1 MLGFI
6 IKNEDDLIKKI
17 NNGLLQKEIYDY
29 LDEITINDDLYEYF
43 EAEIN
48 NIYYSYEDIETPT
61 DSISL
66 TLNIL
71 IKNVYERFLEEKEL
85 ERQYENSYEI
95 DL

>member
-29 LDEITINDDLYEYF
+29 LDEIIINDDLYEYF
-43 EAEIN
+43 EADCDDRF
-48 NIYYSYEDIETPT
+48 YSYEDIKNPI

-66 TLNIL
+66 TLNIV
-71 IKNVYERFLEEKEL
+71 IQNVYKRFLED
-85 ERQYENSYEI
+85 NV
-95 DL
+95 